1 MGVEAGAAVRR
12 GPAFSLWSDA
22 RLKLDQ
28 SLGLGLEVKVELGMG
43 LKPLAGLKLEAGSRR
58 SGSP

>member
-1 MGVEAGAAVRR
+1 MGVEAGAAVGR

-22 RLKLDQ
+22 GLKLDQ
-28 SLGLGLEVKVELGMG
+28 SLGLGLGMKELGMG
-43 LKPLAGLKLEAGSRR
+43 LKPLVGLKLEAWARS

>member
-1 MGVEAGAAVRR
+1 MGVEAGAAVER

-22 RLKLDQ
+22 GLKLDP
-28 SLGLGLEVKVELGMG
+28 SLGLGLGKMELGMG